1 MLSQRLKIVKL
12 NRLGISNRGG
22 YNPFVQSLEQHHY
35 MPDRHSL
42 SMVAAII
49 LLSYALAHMVAIPS
63 RKLGMQLPG
72 FYLSISININTFA
85 SFLVAGLTAA
95 GADMLL
101 RDHPML
107 QKGATFQH
115 MLLPSLTAL
124 VIGLPLAQLPLN
136 LLWWLGFSIGGLL
149 LLFVLIAEFITVDP
163 QDIRHGMA
171 AAGLTAV
178 SFALFLTLAIILRF
192 TSTRLFL
199 ILPALALAS
208 GLVSLRTL
216 HLRLGG
222 EWMLAPALVV
232 FLIIGQLSA
241 GLHYWPLSP
250 VAYGLAL
257 LGPAYSLT
265 SFFANLGEG
274 VQIKKAIL
282 EPALVLMLV
291 WGAAILVR

>member
-1 MLSQRLKIVKL
+1 
-12 NRLGISNRGG
+12 
-22 YNPFVQSLEQHHY
+22 
-35 MPDRHSL
+35 MPNTHSL
-42 SMVAAII
+42 SLVAAMI
-49 LLSYALAHMVAIPS
+49 LLSYALARVVNIPS
-63 RKLGMQLPG
+63 RQIGMQLPG
-72 FYLSISININTFA
+72 FYFSVSIDIHTFA

-101 RDHPML
+101 RDHPAL
-107 QKGATFQH
+107 RKGSTFH
-115 MLLPSLTAL
+115 HWLLPSLTAL

-136 LLWWLGFSIGGLL
+136 LLWWLGFTIGGFL
-149 LLFVLIAEFITVDP
+149 LLFVLIAEFIVVDP
-163 QDIRHGMA
+163 QDIRHDPA

-178 SFALFLTLAIILRF
+178 SFALFLTLAIVLRF
-192 TSTRLFL
+192 ASTRLFL
-199 ILPALALAS
+199 ALPALALAS

-222 EWMLAPALVV
+222 EWAFAPATVV
-232 FLIIGQLSA
+232 LLIIGQLAA

-274 VQIKKAIL
+274 VQIRKALL
-282 EPALVLMLV
+282 EPALVLILI
-291 WGAAILVR
+291 WGAAIWVN